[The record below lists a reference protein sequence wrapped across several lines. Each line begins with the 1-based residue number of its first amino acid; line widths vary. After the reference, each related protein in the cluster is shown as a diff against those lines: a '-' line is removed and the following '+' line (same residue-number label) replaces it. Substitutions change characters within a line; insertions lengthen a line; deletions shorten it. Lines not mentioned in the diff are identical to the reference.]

1 VTCQSAGARL
11 CDDTELAHDE
21 ARGSGCN
28 YDSELVWPSTLC
40 GEGHSFI
47 ARMISPGGKQAS
59 ADSTLCLEE
68 ATSNIAS
75 MRYAD
80 VYACTGHPT
89 GESSHPP
96 RLSPHVGDA
105 VSDAPEP

>member
-1 VTCQSAGARL
+1 MRRHRAYDGA
-11 CDDTELAHDE
+11 CD
-21 ARGSGCN
+21 SGCN
-28 YDSELVWPSTLC
+28 YDSELVLSSTL
-40 GEGHSFI
+40 GEGPSFI
-47 ARMISPGGKQAS
+47 ARVSPPGDKQAS

-80 VYACTGHPT
+80 VHACTRARG
-89 GESSHPP
+89 PP
-96 RLSPHVGDA
+96 HLSPHVGDA